1 MITGS
6 SFPRGAFA
14 SKVSVVIF
22 VVIGIA
28 ELFAGYFSGSVA
40 LIADGSHTLSDA
52 LISTIVWLGLK
63 VSGRAP
69 DGKFHYGYYRVET
82 FSAVISAFV
91 MVGVGIFILIR
102 SYQVFL
108 EPTEIQAPFIPLVT
122 AAVASISFWIMGF
135 YKYRIAKEERSEALN
150 LDAYNTMKS
159 GLSSLFAFV
168 GVFLSSFFV
177 QTDALAGIGI
187 SFFIFVVAYTSVKGS
202 ALVLLDA
209 CECTDVIETIKLTS
223 ERIEGVEKVLT
234 VRLRHSGP
242 YILGDLHIQ
251 VDGGMTVK
259 ESDRIVRRIKA
270 TVKDL
275 IPNLG
280 RLTVEVESEGEEEQE
295 ARLSSGNS

>member
-1 MITGS
+1 LITGS
-6 SFPRGAFA
+6 SFPRGAFV
-14 SKVSVVIF
+14 SKISVVIF
-22 VVIGIA
+22 VVIGTA
-28 ELFAGYFSGSVA
+28 ELFSGYFSGSVA

-69 DGKFHYGYYRVET
+69 DGKFHYGYYRVES

-108 EPTEIQAPFIPLVT
+108 EPTEIQTPLVPLVT
-122 AAVASISFWIMGF
+122 AGVASVSFWTMGF
-135 YKYRIAKEERSEALN
+135 YKHRIAKEEKSEALQ

-168 GVFLSSFFV
+168 GVFLSSFFI

-187 SFFIFVVAYTSVKGS
+187 SFFIFVVAYTSVRGS

-209 CECTDVIETIKLTS
+209 CECTDVIKTIKLTS
-223 ERIEGVEKVLT
+223 ERIEGVDKVLT
-234 VRLRHSGP
+234 VKLRHSGP
-242 YILGDLHIQ
+242 YIFGDLHIQ
-251 VDGGMTVK
+251 VDGGMKIK
-259 ESDRIVRRIKA
+259 ESDRIIGRIKA

-275 IPNLG
+275 IPNLSH
-280 RLTVEVESEGEEEQE
+280 LTVEVQSESEEEQ
-295 ARLSSGNS
+295 ASRSASGKS

>member
-1 MITGS
+1 M
-6 SFPRGAFA
+6 
-14 SKVSVVIF
+14 IF
-22 VVIGIA
+22 VAIGTA
-28 ELFAGYFSGSVA
+28 ELFSGYFSGSVA

-187 SFFIFVVAYTSVKGS
+187 SFFIFVVAYTSVRGS